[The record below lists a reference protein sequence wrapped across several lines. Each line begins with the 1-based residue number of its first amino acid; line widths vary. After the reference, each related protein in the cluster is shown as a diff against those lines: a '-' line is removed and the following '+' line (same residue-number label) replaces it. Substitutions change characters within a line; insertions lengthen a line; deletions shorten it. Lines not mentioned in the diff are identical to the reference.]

1 MNLQF
6 QAMDEYDQFVLIS
19 RTHVVSKRGK
29 PCDPYDPANHLSGS
43 VAQRIARRKGYVRG
57 FAIMRSDPFF
67 VIHVE
72 NYRRSAQ
79 DLAEIGPRF
88 PEVLIRRSAG
98 SGEMTII
105 GHDPIQRRVAE
116 EMIYPGITVHTED
129 IVIPRH
135 VPHRDDPAWTHE
147 WDFLPR

>member
-98 SGEMTII
+98 SACRGAAII
-105 GHDPIQRRVAE
+105 
-116 EMIYPGITVHTED
+116 TESHSGSSLLLD
-129 IVIPRH
+129 SNHFLRAGFS
-135 VPHRDDPAWTHE
+135 PAPPFFQWA
-147 WDFLPR
+147 